1 MASDYSKVSSKALI
15 ELKADLT
22 HLSESLHEIYDLMNA
37 DMSQVGEYWEDPKY
51 AEFVSGYQPQ
61 IAKCEEISERYS
73 EWCKRVLDLTIE
85 KVIAIETTDVG
96 GDGGSSGG
104 GVASTASV
112 SDGGAATSGRDNNFG
127 FNLGGNGPKTSE
139 RPLPPP
145 QENIRRT
152 PYDPGKL
159 ERPRPPQYQA
169 WPYYQQKP
177 HLNQNDSSSQSATPV
192 PLKPDDSGFETPQ
205 NERPHLTPEEI
216 QRIIDGRGR

>member
-15 ELKADLT
+15 ELKTDLT

-73 EWCKRVLDLTIE
+73 EWCKRVLDPTIE

-104 GVASTASV
+104 GGAAADAV
-112 SDGGAATSGRDNNFG
+112 SGGASSGSSSSDKFGG
-127 FNLGGNGPKTSE
+127 FNMGGG
-139 RPLPPP
+139 RPL
-145 QENIRRT
+145 
-152 PYDPGKL
+152 
-159 ERPRPPQYQA
+159 
-169 WPYYQQKP
+169 
-177 HLNQNDSSSQSATPV
+177 SSSEKAEEYREATRR
-192 PLKPDDSGFETPQ
+192 LKEQMGGDGFKPADSGFDPRE
-205 NERPHLTPEEI
+205 NKRPHFSPEQWNQFLNGR
-216 QRIIDGRGR
+216 QR